1 MKTIL
6 PISAAVAIALG
17 AGPALAN
24 GDWDG
29 PYVGIQAGQLDV
41 DTNIGAN
48 GDDTTYGVH
57 AGYRFD
63 LGTWVPGVEL
73 EYDTTDVVLGAGAAT
88 VDDVWRL
95 KGTIG
100 YDLGQVLIY
109 GAAGYAEV
117 DTSLGDDSGAFIGVG
132 VAYQVSPNAIL
143 GLEILEHDFN
153 NINSTGV
160 DADATSVAVRASFR
174 F

>member
-1 MKTIL
+1 MKKSIL
-6 PISAAVAIALG
+6 AAAAVAALS
-17 AGPALAN
+17 ASPALAD

-29 PYVGIQAGQLDV
+29 FYAGIQAGTLDV

-48 GDDTTYGVH
+48 GDDTSYGVH

-63 LGTWVPGVEL
+63 FGTWVAGGEF
-73 EYDTTDVVLGAGAAT
+73 EYDDTDVSLGGGAAR
-88 VDDVWRL
+88 VNDVWRL
-95 KGTIG
+95 KGTVG
-100 YDLGQVLIY
+100 YDLGQFLLY
-109 GAAGYAEV
+109 GALGYAEV
-117 DTSLGDDSGAFIGVG
+117 DTSLGDDSGAFYGVG
-132 VAYQVSPNAIL
+132 LAYQVTPNAIL

-160 DADATSVAVRASFR
+160 DADATSVAIRASFR